1 MKTMKI
7 DDTVVTNEITTH
19 NSSTD
24 FEINEIYKFINI
36 LPRNKSTQRCGRYCS
51 KMNIKKSLL
60 GDRSTIIGEI
70 EKI

>member
-24 FEINEIYKFINI
+24 FEINEPMRRFINSSRFY
-36 LPRNKSTQRCGRYCS
+36 LELNPRKNADDIVPK
-51 KMNIKKSLL
+51 
-60 GDRSTIIGEI
+60 
-70 EKI
+70 